1 MKNAERNTIHKEPPL
16 GAITLSDVFIPSE
29 NIVARN
35 IAGET
40 IIVPITSGVG
50 DLEDDLYCLNATGQ
64 KIWDLFNGSTSL
76 VQIIDL
82 LEADYDTT
90 RQEIEED
97 VRGLIAELAKRNII
111 TKLQQ

>member
-1 MKNAERNTIHKEPPL
+1 M